1 ILWSQPNWELLVSN
15 SVINWSKVH
24 SYNRSFN
31 WQFGPNFHISD
42 CNLMERLD
50 LRNFTHQIK
59 ALGILVA
66 VLGAFVVTL
75 YKQPNWPLGCSL
87 LAVGLLLRSIWNT
100 LQDVTAKIYPDEVTI
115 VFFCNLFGKIQSVI
129 VSFFLVKGTSKWQFN
144 SSVEII
150 TFSLCVFISTLLT
163 WCLRKK
169 GPVFV
174 SMFDPL
180 NVALVAF
187 MGSVFLADGIYL
199 GSVIGSTVIIVGF
212 YAVMWGQAKTTKMT
226 VSMAMDNKIGGLESG
241 SSTSHVTP
249 LCCTAQRLVQQR
261 KWEPSFENT
270 PC

>member
-1 ILWSQPNWELLVSN
+1 MQETLICQLLVSN

-24 SYNRSFN
+24 SYNKSFN

-50 LRNFTHQIK
+50 LRNFTDQIK

-66 VLGAFVVTL
+66 VLGAFV
-75 YKQPNWPLGCSL
+75 
-87 LAVGLLLRSIWNT
+87 
-100 LQDVTAKIYPDEVTI
+100 DVTAKIYPDEVTI
-115 VFFCNLFGKIQSVI
+115 VFFCNLFGTIQSVI
-129 VSFFLVKGTSKWQFN
+129 VSFFSA
-144 SSVEII
+144 
-150 TFSLCVFISTLLT
+150 FSLCVVISTLLT

-180 NVALVAF
+180 NVALAAF
-187 MGSVFLADGIYL
+187 MGFVFLTDEIYL
-199 GSVIGSTVIIVGF
+199 GSVIGSTAIIVGF
-212 YAVMWGQAKTTKMT
+212 YAVMCGQPKTTKMT

-249 LCCTAQRLVQQR
+249 LCCTTQHD
-261 KWEPSFENT
+261 SIS
-270 PC
+270 C